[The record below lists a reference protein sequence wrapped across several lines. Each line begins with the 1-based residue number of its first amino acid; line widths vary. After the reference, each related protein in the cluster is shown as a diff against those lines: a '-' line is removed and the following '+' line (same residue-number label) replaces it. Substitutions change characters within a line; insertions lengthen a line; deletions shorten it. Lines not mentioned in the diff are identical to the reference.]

1 MCVYTLNM
9 TSLKGNWPWQFFL
22 HLCVLEMFL
31 CDEIRCSQWSATFAG
46 HFGPIRRDV
55 FVQFR
60 YRHSLLGEWVRKWY
74 RLWAAL
80 HREHPAQWADT
91 TDVRRKRPPFLRC
104 KMWPTQ
110 VTLRLSTPS
119 AGYFLQCTDY
129 RALRSGPRHA
139 FLYTSSL
146 EVSWWDCRI
155 FHGESI

>member
-110 VTLRLSTPS
+110 VTLRLSTPPQLGTFCS
-119 AGYFLQCTDY
+119 AQTTEPYAVVLGMRFYIL
-129 RALRSGPRHA
+129 P
-139 FLYTSSL
+139 
-146 EVSWWDCRI
+146 VWK
-155 FHGESI
+155 